1 MTSSKCLLP
10 SPFSSL
16 YYFYSFH
23 FTEHHVLPRNLCCK
37 KEKKVEV
44 LSVFTKLMRNLCIWY
59 SSIQSQSLGLK
70 FRTRV
75 DGLVQKFTWMEKL
88 ICVLV
93 FPLLKEN
100 YMLLGRKQYLGP
112 FWLHLWPRHWW
123 LWCLFFFFLVLT
135 STLLWDFWLFAVL
148 FPPLFQI
155 SKYRSRWVFGKSP
168 LMMFYIKI
176 YIQHSRNAR
185 SIMNRMLTV
194 FTILISSK
202 ILKKND
208 IVIFRD

>member
-1 MTSSKCLLP
+1 M
-10 SPFSSL
+10 
-16 YYFYSFH
+16 
-23 FTEHHVLPRNLCCK
+23 LPRNLCCK
-37 KEKKVEV
+37 KEKKVKV

-100 YMLLGRKQYLGP
+100 CMLLGRKQYLGS

-123 LWCLFFFFLVLT
+123 LWCLFFFSLYWHQLYYEI
-135 STLLWDFWLFAVL
+135 SDCLL

-155 SKYRSRWVFGKSP
+155 TKHRSRWVFGKSP

-176 YIQHSRNAR
+176 YISAFQKCQKYHEQIAYSFHHIN
-185 SIMNRMLTV
+185 
-194 FTILISSK
+194 
-202 ILKKND
+202 
-208 IVIFRD
+208 